1 MIRTFLL
8 LCISLLPTW
17 LLAQSA
23 VFIPFGQTRSEIDH
37 YLANGQ
43 GYIQRS
49 EFPSP
54 DTILNYVN
62 HRQTVTY
69 ILNDDVLYA
78 VEDQRVYRDEE
89 MADAVIKACLD
100 YLDMGEFRL
109 RDVSHSEYDQHY
121 ATVEGDRIVELMILE
136 EGTRKEPVIT
146 IRLKSTSRLY
156 GPRME
161 VEAYASRIVR
171 N

>member
-1 MIRTFLL
+1 MVRIFLL
-8 LCISLLPTW
+8 LCIPLLPTW

-23 VFIPFGQTRSEIDH
+23 IFIPFGQTRSEIDH
-37 YLANGQ
+37 YLADGQ

-54 DTILNYVN
+54 DTIFNYVN
-62 HRQTVTY
+62 ERQRVTY

-78 VEDQRVYRDEE
+78 VEDQRIYRDKAIAEG
-89 MADAVIKACLD
+89 VIEACLD
-100 YLDMGEFRL
+100 YLDMGEFRV
-109 RDVSHSEYDQHY
+109 RNVSHSDYDQHY
-121 ATVEGDRIVELMILE
+121 ATVEGDRIVELMIIE
-136 EGTRKEPVIT
+136 AGTRKEPMIT

-156 GPRME
+156 GPRVE
-161 VEAYASRIVR
+161 VEAYASRIVK